1 MTSEVRDFVFV
12 TDASQMLRVIRDIR
26 ESLNK
31 YFLNQKLLTSNLE
44 RGVITM
50 GTRVYMW
57 T

>member
-12 TDASQMLRVIRDIR
+12 TDASQMLRVMRDIR

-44 RGVITM
+44 RGVIIM